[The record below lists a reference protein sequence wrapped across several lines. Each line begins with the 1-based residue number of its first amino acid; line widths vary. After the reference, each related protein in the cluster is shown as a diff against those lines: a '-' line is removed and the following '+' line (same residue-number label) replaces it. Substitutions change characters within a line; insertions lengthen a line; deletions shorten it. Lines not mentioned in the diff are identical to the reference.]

1 MASIKFEYLYRDEG
15 NYKEYGEVIYSNP
28 NEIPIIAIQKLI
40 EKNLIEG
47 CWFDPDE
54 WGVPR
59 FSCHRV
65 NLFGIN
71 DSLWYEFVS
80 IEEIKDVDNIK
91 RNINEL
97 IHYLIPD
104 TFFVIGKCRVLKT
117 FLLKAH
123 KDANF
128 IFKVCGLSDQEDVIS
143 KFNSERNLKSRIAN
157 ILKSGGSFEFID
169 IEGDIFYNNLVLID
183 SLLPEILAE
192 ILVHY
197 YSNGKVVLKDLVG
210 VLEKENPLDFNQE
223 HKHQFYSYKVKRF
236 LTDVALGM
244 MPGTVWT
251 GEYDA
256 TGGYLVV
263 KEDGDILCYHVYNR
277 NDFENYLLNHTR
289 LETASSSRHG
299 FGEIYEEEGE
309 LFLKLNLQ
317 IRFIK

>member
-1 MASIKFEYLYRDEG
+1 M
-15 NYKEYGEVIYSNP
+15 
-28 NEIPIIAIQKLI
+28 
-40 EKNLIEG
+40 
-47 CWFDPDE
+47 
-54 WGVPR
+54 
-59 FSCHRV
+59 
-65 NLFGIN
+65 
-71 DSLWYEFVS
+71 
-80 IEEIKDVDNIK
+80 
-91 RNINEL
+91 
-97 IHYLIPD
+97 
-104 TFFVIGKCRVLKT
+104 LKT
-117 FLLKAH
+117 FLLKEH

-128 IFKVCGLSDQEDVIS
+128 IFKVCGLSNHEDIIS
-143 KFNSERNLKSRIAN
+143 NFNSERK
-157 ILKSGGSFEFID
+157 LKSGIVNIIKSGGTLKFKGTER
-169 IEGDIFYNNLVLID
+169 DIFYNNLILID

-197 YSNGKVVLKDLVG
+197 YSNGKVVMKDLVG

-289 LETASSSRHG
+289 LETASSSRHD
-299 FGEIYEEEGE
+299 FGTIYEKEGE

-317 IRFIK
+317 IRFVK